1 VKIGNVSTNRCVF
14 SRQTLKE
21 AMAARQAGITI
32 IVVAVSDWVNDNEVK
47 EIATDPDERNVIRV
61 VNFNQMNTITEQLA
75 QILCNSKFETIILI
89 T

>member
-1 VKIGNVSTNRCVF
+1 
-14 SRQTLKE
+14 
-21 AMAARQAGITI
+21 MAARQAGITI

-75 QILCNSKFETIILI
+75 QILCNSKFETFILI